1 MWLNDKWESLSLI
14 DIISVIFVYSTGA
27 VNVTMM
33 IIIYFNIDCL
43 HFIQSTMKLAMFRP
57 KSQAQAD
64 EAKKWKRV
72 ARMFQK
78 AFFGNNV
85 IVNICGISLGIVNP
99 LCTGRYFLLV
109 RYVCVC

>member
-33 IIIYFNIDCL
+33 IIIY
-43 HFIQSTMKLAMFRP
+43 STMKLAMFRP